1 MSLILENSKM
11 KLVQSAVVYFWRETA
26 EIFELLASLQSTRT
40 QTIRLSSY
48 ISEEGA
54 DVFVPCSIGCSNNP
68 GEIQREEA
76 PGSASTAGG
85 H

>member
-1 MSLILENSKM
+1 MSLILENKIF
-11 KLVQSAVVYFWRETA
+11 LYFWRGTL
-26 EIFELLASLQSTRT
+26 EIFELLASLQSTRA

-48 ISEEGA
+48 SNEEGV
-54 DVFVPCSIGCSNNP
+54 DVFVLFSLGCSNNP

-76 PGSASTAGG
+76 PGSAGTAGS